1 MNDVDQTNPG
11 NPNNEK
17 ENTMTQMKAIKFPF
31 KADATKAV
39 CHLDLPINSGIFR
52 VSFVTHQENFSHLMN
67 NAFEV
72 KGLKREEVALA
83 IDDLGAEGLKREA
96 NIRDTRSLKVKRVTI
111 TVEKDVFGASVWTSN
126 HKSTGVYR
134 GRSDVSLLAGPT
146 HIAVRRAFLKAAKQG
161 FEFVT
166 PKPRAKANDPV
177 AKPADKSSFSG

>member
-11 NPNNEK
+11 NT
-17 ENTMTQMKAIKFPF
+17 NTTKGKAMKAIKFPF

-52 VSFVTHQENFSHLMN
+52 VSFVTIQEHFSHLMN
-67 NAFEV
+67 DTFEV

-83 IDDLGAEGLKREA
+83 IDDLGVEGLKREA
-96 NIRDTRSLKVKRVTI
+96 NIRDTKSTKIKRVTI
-111 TVEKDVFGASVWTSN
+111 TVEDDVFGASVWTSN
-126 HKSTGVYR
+126 HRSTGVYR

-146 HIAVRRAFLKAAKQG
+146 HIAVRKAFLKAAKQG

-177 AKPADKSSFSG
+177 AKPADSSSFSG